1 MLNDIAQIGD
11 RIHIIFIDGEEKR
24 EREVCLNSRLAEI
37 MGTNIIKAPMP
48 IVNGKY
54 VVLDSLRPY
63 NLEFITKKGMF
74 ECHARIIR
82 HFKEKAKFFAVF
94 ELTSE
99 LEKIQR
105 REYYR
110 LQCVFDIKYKRSMEG
125 NIYEKDDKEKV
136 RRVVYKV
143 GDEEKELVYE
153 KKQAPWHSA
162 IVTNISGGGVRFNS
176 REALRKGENVLL
188 QMHLK
193 FDDGEEEFEVPAKVI
208 FSGEVQERSDIFEAR
223 VQFRDITHRERE
235 SIIRFVFD
243 EERRIRRRKKGL
255 V

>member
-1 MLNDIAQIGD
+1 MLNDIVRMGD

-24 EREVCLNSRLAEI
+24 EKEVCLNSRIVEI
-37 MGTNIIKAPMP
+37 MESNRIKVAMP
-48 IVNGKY
+48 SVNGKY
-54 VVLDSLRPY
+54 VVLDSLKDY

-82 HFKEKAKFFAVF
+82 RFKEKAKFFVVF
-94 ELTSE
+94 ELMSE

-110 LQCVFDIKYKRSMEG
+110 LECVFDIKYKRSLEG
-125 NIYEKDDKEKV
+125 NIHEKDEGVRKV
-136 RRVVYKV
+136 TYNE
-143 GDEEKELVYE
+143 GDEERELVYQ
-153 KKQAPWHSA
+153 KKQAPWHAA
-162 IVTNISGGGVRFNS
+162 IVTNISGGGARFNS

-193 FDDGEEEFEVPAKVI
+193 FDDGEEDFEIPAKVI
-208 FSGEVQERSDIFEAR
+208 FSGEVQGHSDIFEAR
-223 VQFRDITHRERE
+223 VQFTDITPQERE